1 MGNGNKGGAAPHS
14 GTEGSYGH
22 ELAKLRAAIAEIQRI
37 RLSAQNELELVKK
50 IRAGAEKYRQDM
62 ETKARSQAQMVI
74 LQARL
79 AAKKEIAGVGRATKE
94 EIQKVLADIL
104 ITAQEGLEI
113 QRRFT
118 DAARI
123 CALSPASEEEAR
135 ERSESEEAVVV

>member
-1 MGNGNKGGAAPHS
+1 MDNDNKGSTASYS

-22 ELAKLRAAIAEIQRI
+22 ELAKLRAAISEIQRI
-37 RLSAQNELELVKK
+37 RLSAQNELELVKR
-50 IRAGAEKYRQDM
+50 IRAEAEKYRQDI
-62 ETKARSQAQMVI
+62 ETKARSQAHLII
-74 LQARL
+74 LKARL
-79 AAKKEIAGVGRATKE
+79 AAMKEIAGLGRATKE
-94 EIQKVLADIL
+94 EIQRVLADVL
-104 ITAQEGLEI
+104 ATAQDGLEL